1 MIIVKDFK
9 EFSEEVTT
17 VGINKPI
24 PIITD
29 DYDAVYLTGTYTGE
43 TINFAIGGTYLSCTA
58 SRRFVDYDRKVA
70 QYKKIIE
77 SIIDIYESST
87 NERERDERESWL

>member
-1 MIIVKDFK
+1 MLIVKDFK
-9 EFSEEVTT
+9 EFWDRVKTI
-17 VGINKPI
+17 GIGKPI

-29 DYDAVYLTGTYTGE
+29 DYGAIYLTGTYTGE
-43 TINFAIGGTYLSCTA
+43 TINFEVVGAYLSCTA
-58 SRRFVDYDRKVA
+58 SRRFVDYSRKVM

-77 SIIDIYESST
+77 NIITIYESSA